1 MKQSLRVVL
10 FGLFLSLP
18 LAAQATPNL
27 DVVRAALAKYEN
39 PVAALG
45 DGYLSTL
52 VCMQFPGTSD
62 PGHMAMQAGG
72 MGVHFLNAGLIR
84 PTVDSTKPQ
93 ALIYEPVGD
102 NLKLAAA
109 ECIAPAEASALLP
122 TLFGH
127 VLDD

>member
-27 DVVRAALAKYEN
+27 DVVRAALAKYQN

-52 VCMQFPGTSD
+52 VCMQFPGSSE
-62 PGHMAMQAGG
+62 PGHMAMQGGG
-72 MGVHFLNAGLIR
+72 MGVHFLNAILIG
-84 PTVDSTKPQ
+84 PTVATTNPQ
-93 ALIYEPVGD
+93 FLTYVPVGD
-102 NLKLAAA
+102 NFNL
-109 ECIAPAEASALLP
+109 APARGSRSLSAACWH
-122 TLFGH
+122 TY
-127 VLDD
+127 

>member
-18 LAAQATPNL
+18 LAAQAPPNL
-27 DVVRAALAKYEN
+27 DVVRAGLAKYQN

-52 VCMQFPGTSD
+52 VCMQFPGSSD

-72 MGVHFLNAGLIR
+72 MGVHFLHAGLIG
-84 PTVDSTKPQ
+84 PPVDSTKPQ
-93 ALIYEPVGD
+93 GLIYEPVGHR
-102 NLKLAAA
+102 LKLPAPGWVVPTA
-109 ECIAPAEASALLP
+109 APAQQPPLVRP
-122 TLFGH
+122 
-127 VLDD
+127 